1 MMRAILRRIKGGES
15 LGTDST
21 RKEIGVARVA
31 FAGKFNAFV
40 DYQTP
45 EADVVSRERDAIQLF
60 TLALVRVLF
69 LLGENKQAPM
79 LLQYLQTAMGD
90 TVTPKGL
97 KRPTILGQGQNLVEA
112 PPEKPDRLMVLKLIQ
127 EEESRLA
134 EITLPLGDEGHFYPA
149 TIIFYMQHLIRS
161 LSDASLFFL
170 ILVLGGMMEYYEKIG
185 KTNDL
190 KALTDG
196 PAYAFSTAI
205 RYINEERRRTP
216 SAPGG
221 GAN

>member
-1 MMRAILRRIKGGES
+1 MASEETK
-15 LGTDST
+15 
-21 RKEIGVARVA
+21 KEIGVARVA
-31 FAGKFNAFV
+31 FTNRFQAFA
-40 DYQTP
+40 DYQSP
-45 EADVVSRERDAIQLF
+45 EADVLSRERDAIQLF
-60 TLALVRVLF
+60 SLALVRILF

-79 LLQYLQTAMGD
+79 LLEYIQTAMGD

-97 KRPTILGQGQNLVEA
+97 QRPTILGQGQGLVDDF
-112 PPEKPDRLMVLKLIQ
+112 PEKPERLMVLKLVQ
-127 EEESRLA
+127 EEENRLA

-149 TIIFYMQHLIRS
+149 TLIFYFQYLIRH

-196 PAYAFSTAI
+196 PTYAFSTAI
-205 RYINEERRRTP
+205 RYIEEERRRNQPP
-216 SAPGG
+216 SAPS
-221 GAN
+221 AN